1 MGNIVKK
8 CDKCNKYYVACSEN
22 SVIDN
27 NTENCGGNLIDTG
40 LVFDEWLII
49 NNISDNTFL
58 DAMIQLKKDDIIEY
72 NLKMSQFKSQMEQQ
86 EAEKNKIIC
95 PRCGSTNIT
104 TGQRGFK
111 LTTGFIGSNK
121 TVNRCGN
128 CGYSWKP

>member
-1 MGNIVKK
+1 MMCEK
-8 CDKCNKYYVACSEN
+8 CGTIYGACD
-22 SVIDN
+22 DN
-27 NTENCGGNLIDTG
+27 DTFVHECGGKMVDTG
-40 LVFDEWLII
+40 IRHSELMVMRH
-49 NNISDNTFL
+49 ISPNDNSFVE
-58 DAMIQLKKDDIIEY
+58 AMIQLKKDDIIEY
-72 NLKMSQFKSQMEQQ
+72 NLKMSQFKSQIEQQ
-86 EAEKNKIIC
+86 EAEKNKIKC